1 MKGGS
6 RRGGGRGSRSS
17 TAGERRTVSTRF
29 FGGVTLMVVPPL
41 RAQEKQLSFLQRRR
55 TASALS
61 RDPRAPPGARPRSR
75 ACRRLRGTPSTLD
88 KVRDSSERRARRAS
102 RRPLCG
108 GARARAPAVLG
119 TFPCSSVRNATAARG
134 GQAGSITAPAA
145 HFAIG
150 SREFLAASER
160 PFTRRAP
167 RDSPR
172 HSARALRGAGAY
184 PNPSRRP
191 ARLRRTW
198 ATREVRA
205 LSSLAPVPAFR
216 ISGCRAV
223 ESSTGV
229 RPRPDDAPPPPA
241 PLRSHRVRRSQTTS
255 R

>member
-1 MKGGS
+1 MTATVHPLS
-6 RRGGGRGSRSS
+6 FHLTSCDRSLS
-17 TAGERRTVSTRF
+17 WVLRF

-102 RRPLCG
+102 RRPLCR

-172 HSARALRGAGAY
+172 HSARALRGAGRPLSWLLGRY
-184 PNPSRRP
+184 RGHGGRRR
-191 ARLRRTW
+191 RLERLP
-198 ATREVRA
+198 EVR
-205 LSSLAPVPAFR
+205 
-216 ISGCRAV
+216 
-223 ESSTGV
+223 
-229 RPRPDDAPPPPA
+229 D
-241 PLRSHRVRRSQTTS
+241 RVRRQTFLGVEG
-255 R
+255 RN